1 MNFFGKVFFVNT
13 AIDEN
18 VSHLFHGP
26 VPHGDSMAG
35 VEQVLDN
42 ATAHDAKAKEPKAQL
57 ARLDVLLPQDL
68 AASYLKG

>member
-1 MNFFGKVFFVNT
+1 M
-13 AIDEN
+13 N

-26 VPHGDSMAG
+26 VPHSDSMAG

-57 ARLDVLLPQDL
+57 ARLDVLLPQYL
-68 AASYLKG
+68 AAGYLEG